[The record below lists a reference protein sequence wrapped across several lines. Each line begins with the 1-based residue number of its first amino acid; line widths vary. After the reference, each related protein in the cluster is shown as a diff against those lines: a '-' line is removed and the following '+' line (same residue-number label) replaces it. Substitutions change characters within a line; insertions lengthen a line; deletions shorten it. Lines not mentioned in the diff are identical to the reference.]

1 MDVIKQSCK
10 VLVITDIRME
20 IVRTSGFT
28 RLSSNIVQENREA
41 PEPVQSGRHLVGSC
55 HHFERT
61 GSRKG
66 THVKENI
73 DTDFLFSKLIT
84 W

>member
-55 HHFERT
+55 HRFERT
-61 GSRKG
+61 GSKKG
-66 THVKENI
+66 SKEHM
-73 DTDFLFSKLIT
+73 SKKILILIFYFQS
-84 W
+84 